1 MKQKLIYLVIL
12 MAAMNMPADSRECGK
27 PSCCPLLNINMT
39 AGKSKAVVKIE
50 ETDAV
55 AASPFSRLLFNL

>member
-27 PSCCPLLNINMT
+27 PGCCPLLNMIP
-39 AGKSKAVVKIE
+39 GKSKAVVKIE

>member
-12 MAAMNMPADSRECGK
+12 VAAMNLPATSRECGK
-27 PSCCPLLNINMT
+27 PSCCPLLNMT
-39 AGKSKAVVKIE
+39 TGKTKAVVKIE
-50 ETDAV
+50 EADAM

>member
-27 PSCCPLLNINMT
+27 PSCCPLLNMT
-39 AGKSKAVVKIE
+39 PGKSKAVVKIE